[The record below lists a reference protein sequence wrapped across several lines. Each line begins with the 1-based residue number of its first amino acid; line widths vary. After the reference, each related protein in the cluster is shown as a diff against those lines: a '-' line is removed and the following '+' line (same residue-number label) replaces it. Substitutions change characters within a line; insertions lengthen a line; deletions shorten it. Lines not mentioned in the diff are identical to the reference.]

1 MKLFFSLI
9 LSSLSLLAFAQYKPI
24 YFRGAEVVADSTMAD
39 SYGVYGK
46 LSGEGLYA
54 IKIFDLD
61 NNLITTGTYKDE
73 KLKIP
78 HGAFV
83 YYSSISSFNDASL
96 TNFQIKDKARFI
108 SGKGSFIDGKK
119 TGRWISFFP
128 DGKIMNVTTYLNDVR
143 HGFFGT
149 YTKRSRP
156 IVTGNYYAGKQDGE
170 WLYDNDRRKEIYIR
184 GVKQPAQGKKAKIKA
199 VNTASIHENAIVVD
213 THGDILFN
221 QIKSGID
228 IGKLQ
233 ATGNFDLPRA
243 KKGGLDVQ
251 VFSIWCDETG
261 GYAVANR
268 EIDSLYSL
276 IKRYPK
282 QVALVRNYTELM
294 NAVKEKKLA
303 AMIGVEGGHMIE
315 NNLDNLNQLA
325 KRGMSYLTL
334 TWNNSTPWASSAA
347 EETSGKVKPEKAGL
361 NDFGKKVIVRLNELG
376 VMVDLSHVG
385 ERTFYDAIAT
395 TTKPLLVS
403 HSCVYALNPVPRNL
417 KDDQIMAIG
426 KNGGVIS
433 LNFYNGFLDSTY
445 RTKQR
450 AFLAKYDAELKKLT
464 EKYGRSDA
472 IDTLISLHQADA
484 EVIRTPISVIVDHID
499 YIVKLIG
506 ADHVGFGADFDGAE
520 SFPAGINGV
529 ADYPKITQALVDR
542 GYKQA
547 DIEKILGGNFV
558 RLLKAQH

>member
-1 MKLFFSLI
+1 MKLFFLI
-9 LSSLSLLAFAQYKPI
+9 VLSSVSLLAFGQYKPI
-24 YFRGAEVVADSTMAD
+24 YFNGQTVVSDSTQAN

-46 LSGEGLYA
+46 LSGEELYA
-54 IKIFDLD
+54 LKIFDLG
-61 NNLITTGTYKDE
+61 NNLLTTGTYKDE
-73 KLKIP
+73 KLTVP

-83 YYSSISSFNDASL
+83 YYSSISAFNN
-96 TNFQIKDKARFI
+96 TNFTNFVVKDKERFI

-119 TGRWISFFP
+119 SGRWIMFYP
-128 DGKIMNVTTYLNDVR
+128 DGKIMSITTYVNDVK
-143 HGFFGT
+143 HG
-149 YTKRSRP
+149 YTGQYSRKGKP
-156 IVTGNYYAGKQDGE
+156 IISGSYFAGERDGE
-170 WLYDNDRRKEIYIR
+170 WLYDKGKVKETYIK
-184 GVKQPAQGKKAKIKA
+184 GVKQLTTSKKDKKKAIK
-199 VNTASIHENAIVVD
+199 TTLIHENAIVVD

-228 IGKLQ
+228 IGKPQ

-243 KKGGLDVQ
+243 KQGGLDVQ

-282 QVALVRNYTELM
+282 QITLVRNYTELM
-294 NAVKEKKLA
+294 QAVEEKKLA

-315 NNLDNLNQLA
+315 NNLDNLDQLA

-347 EETSGKVKPEKAGL
+347 EETSGKVKPERAGL
-361 NDFGKKVIVRLNELG
+361 NDFGKKVVTRLNKLG
-376 VMVDLSHVG
+376 VLVDLSHVG
-385 ERTFYDAIAT
+385 ERTFYDAIKV
-395 TTKPLLVS
+395 TTKPVLVS

-417 KDDQIMAIG
+417 KDDQIKAIG

-433 LNFYNGFLDSTY
+433 LNFYNGFLDSAYKT
-445 RTKQR
+445 RQKV
-450 AFLAKYDAELKKLT
+450 FLTKYDLELKKLT
-464 EKYGRSDA
+464 QKYGRSDA
-472 IDTLISLHQADA
+472 IDTLISLHKA
-484 EVIRTPISVIVDHID
+484 ESEAIRTPVSVIVDHID
-499 YIVKLIG
+499 YIIKLIG
-506 ADHVGFGADFDGAE
+506 ADHVGLGADFDGAE

-542 GYKQA
+542 GYQQA
-547 DIEKILGGNFV
+547 DIEKILGGNFL